1 MQSSLPL
8 PERLGNAGIL
18 RAITDAASAVVVAG
32 VAAAALNDLTGPAI
46 ALGVMLLGALC
57 FGRYARSCAAS
68 SIDETYATLA
78 VALLCGG
85 AGVIIAFASGHGSA
99 AAFFAPA
106 VWAVIAAPLAV
117 YGTLSRRGR
126 CLVDATCERVD
137 DRARAGS
144 RATEALIRALDL
156 LFASVAFLL
165 FVPVMAVV
173 ALAVFVDSGAP
184 VLFRQERVG
193 RYGRAF
199 TMFKFRTMR
208 PDAGGAWARPGDAR
222 ITPTGAFL
230 RRTSLDELPQLINVL
245 RGEMSLVG
253 PRPEMR
259 EYAER
264 FATERSQYS
273 QRHYVRPGITGW
285 AQLHLPR
292 NLQPSDMPAVLGYDL
307 FYVQNR
313 DALLYVSCLVKTAI
327 EVLAHRAV

>member
-18 RAITDAASAVVVAG
+18 RAFTDG
-32 VAAAALNDLTGPAI
+32 AAALVAFGVLASIFRDAAGPGVT
-46 ALGVMLLGALC
+46 LGVLMIAAFAL
-57 FGRYARSCAAS
+57 GRYARSCAAAS
-68 SIDETYATLA
+68 TDETYATLA

-85 AGVIIAFASGHGSA
+85 AGVLATLPVGYFGVASVLAPVAWA
-99 AAFFAPA
+99 AL
-106 VWAVIAAPLAV
+106 AAPLAV
-117 YGTLSRRGR
+117 FGTSTRRGH
-126 CLVDATCERVD
+126 CSVDATCGRAD
-137 DRARAGS
+137 DGARNRTGTDAF
-144 RATEALIRALDL
+144 LRALDVVFGCL
-156 LFASVAFLL
+156 ALAVFL
-165 FVPVMAVV
+165 PVMALV
-173 ALAVFVDSGAP
+173 ALAVLAERGGP

-193 RYGRAF
+193 RGDRPF
-199 TMFKFRTMR
+199 TIFKFRTMR
-208 PDAGGAWARPGDAR
+208 TGASGAWARPGDAR

-230 RRTSLDELPQLINVL
+230 RRTSLDELPQLFNVL

-253 PRPEMR
+253 PRPEMS
-259 EYAER
+259 EYAR
-264 FATERSQYS
+264 QFASERSHYS

-313 DALLYVSCLVKTAI
+313 DAILYVSCLVKTAI

>member
-18 RAITDAASAVVVAG
+18 RAITDVASAAIVVAIP
-32 VAAAALNDLTGPAI
+32 AFALDDLAGPAI
-46 ALGVMLLGALC
+46 ALGVTLVAAFGL
-57 FGRYARSCAAS
+57 GRYARSCAAS

-85 AGVIIAFASGHGSA
+85 AGVACAFAMGRGSA
-99 AAFFAPA
+99 ATFFAPA

-117 YGTLSRRGR
+117 YGTSSRRGR

-137 DRARAGS
+137 DRARSGS
-144 RATEALIRALDL
+144 RPTDALIRALDL
-156 LFASVAFLL
+156 LFASVGFVLFL
-165 FVPVMAVV
+165 PIMAAV
-173 ALAVFVDSGAP
+173 AIAVFADSGAP
-184 VLFRQERVG
+184 VFFRQERVG
-193 RYGRAF
+193 LGGRAF

-208 PDAGGAWARPGDAR
+208 PDADGAWARPGDAR
-222 ITPTGAFL
+222 ITATGAFL

-264 FATERSQYS
+264 FATERSQYP

-313 DALLYVSCLVKTAI
+313 DAILYVSCLVKTAI